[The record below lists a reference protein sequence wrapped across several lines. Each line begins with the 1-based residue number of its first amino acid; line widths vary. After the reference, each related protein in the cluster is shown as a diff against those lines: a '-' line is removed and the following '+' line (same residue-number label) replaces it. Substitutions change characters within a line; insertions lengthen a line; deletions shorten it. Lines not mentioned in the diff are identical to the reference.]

1 MQLDIAT
8 QIPTDINTVEQ
19 LAVWALLLLDDQ
31 AGIVQI
37 KEEENMLPVWA
48 AQTQI
53 VRVAD
58 KTKRMIGRFSLEME
72 PDYDTNT
79 TVKLWR
85 RVKEVVTTTI
95 PITYTT
101 N

>member
-31 AGIVQI
+31 IGILQI
-37 KEEENMLPVWA
+37 KEEENMMPVYA

-58 KTKRMIGRFSLEME
+58 KTKRIIGRFSIELE

-79 TVKLWR
+79 TVKLWK
-85 RVKEVVTTTI
+85 RVKELVVTQI
-95 PITYTT
+95 PVNYTT